1 MDLKLLDD
9 NIDDNIFDN
18 ELEKIKKEN
27 ILLKQQLA
35 DARADNFLKLY
46 EELKRENSLILQEI
60 KTLKNNKTNNTNI
73 NLNTEAV
80 TKIVQKAIVEG
91 ANEGAKKAEDEVQKS
106 ITNINGY
113 LIGIIK
119 RFNSLQNGLNSSV
132 NTVNHFFGIL
142 CGIILINIG
151 CFAYILYRIN
161 ILDNAINLTSNNITW
176 YFNGLINALNIWSF
190 FK

>member
-1 MDLKLLDD
+1 MDLKFLDD
-9 NIDDNIFDN
+9 TNNSNNDN

-46 EELKRENSLILQEI
+46 EDLKRENAIILQEI
-60 KTLKNNKTNNTNI
+60 KNLKNNKTTTTNV

-80 TKIVQKAIVEG
+80 TKIVQKAI
-91 ANEGAKKAEDEVQKS
+91 AEGAKKAEDEVQKS

-119 RFNSLQNGLNSSV
+119 RFNSLQNGLNNSRAIV
-132 NTVNHFFGIL
+132 NNFLFWLIL
-142 CGIILINIG
+142 FILVNIG
-151 CFAYILYRIN
+151 FCGFVIYKL
-161 ILDNAINLTSNNITW
+161 NAIDNNLTW
-176 YFNGLINALNIWSF
+176 YFNGIIKAFNIWSF

>member
-9 NIDDNIFDN
+9 NTFDN
-18 ELEKIKKEN
+18 ELEKLKKEN

-80 TKIVQKAIVEG
+80 TKIVQKAIAEG
-91 ANEGAKKAEDEVQKS
+91 ATEGAKKAEDEVQKS

-119 RFNSLQNGLNSSV
+119 RFNSLQNGLNNSRAIV
-132 NTVNHFFGIL
+132 NNFLFWLIL
-142 CGIILINIG
+142 FILVNIG
-151 CFAYILYRIN
+151 FCGFVIYKL
-161 ILDNAINLTSNNITW
+161 NAIDNNLTW
-176 YFNGLINALNIWSF
+176 YFNGIIKAFNIWSF

>member
-1 MDLKLLDD
+1 MDLKFLDD
-9 NIDDNIFDN
+9 TNNSNNDN
-18 ELEKIKKEN
+18 ELEKLKKEN

-60 KTLKNNKTNNTNI
+60 KTLKNNKTNI

-80 TKIVQKAIVEG
+80 TKVITEAIT
-91 ANEGAKKAEDEVQKS
+91 EGAKKAEDEVQKS

-119 RFNSLQNGLNSSV
+119 CFNSLQNGLNSSV
-132 NTVNHFFGIL
+132 NTVNHFFWIL

>member
-1 MDLKLLDD
+1 MDLKFLDD
-9 NIDDNIFDN
+9 TNNSNNDN

-46 EELKRENSLILQEI
+46 EDLKRENAIILQEI
-60 KTLKNNKTNNTNI
+60 KNLKNNKTTTTNVKI
-73 NLNTEAV
+73 NDEAL
-80 TKIVQKAIVEG
+80 TKTVQKAI
-91 ANEGAKKAEDEVQKS
+91 AEGAKKAEDEVQKS

-119 RFNSLQNGLNSSV
+119 RFNSLQNGLNNSRAIV
-132 NTVNHFFGIL
+132 NNFLFCLIL
-142 CGIILINIG
+142 FILVNIG
-151 CFAYILYRIN
+151 FCGFVIYKLNVI
-161 ILDNAINLTSNNITW
+161 DNNLTW
-176 YFNGLINALNIWSF
+176 YFNGIIKAFNIWSF

>member
-1 MDLKLLDD
+1 MDLKLL
-9 NIDDNIFDN
+9 DDNIFDN

-60 KTLKNNKTNNTNI
+60 KTLKNNKTNNNI

-80 TKIVQKAIVEG
+80 TKIVQKAIAEG

-106 ITNINGY
+106 ISNINGY

-119 RFNSLQNGLNSSV
+119 RFNSLQNGLNNSRAIV
-132 NTVNHFFGIL
+132 NNFLFWLIL
-142 CGIILINIG
+142 FILVNIG
-151 CFAYILYRIN
+151 FCGFVIYKLNVI
-161 ILDNAINLTSNNITW
+161 DNNLTW
-176 YFNGLINALNIWSF
+176 YFNGIIKAFNIWSF

>member
-1 MDLKLLDD
+1 MDLKFLDD
-9 NIDDNIFDN
+9 TNNSNNDN

-46 EELKRENSLILQEI
+46 EDLKRENAIILQEI
-60 KTLKNNKTNNTNI
+60 KNLKNNKTTNV

-80 TKIVQKAIVEG
+80 TKIVQKAI
-91 ANEGAKKAEDEVQKS
+91 AEGAKKAEDEVQKS
-106 ITNINGY
+106 ISNINGY

-119 RFNSLQNGLNSSV
+119 RFNSLQNGLNNSRAIV
-132 NTVNHFFGIL
+132 NNFLFWLIL
-142 CGIILINIG
+142 FILVNIG
-151 CFAYILYRIN
+151 FCGFVIYKLNVI
-161 ILDNAINLTSNNITW
+161 DNAINLTSNNITW

>member
-1 MDLKLLDD
+1 MDLKFLDD
-9 NIDDNIFDN
+9 TNNSNNDN

-80 TKIVQKAIVEG
+80 TKIVQKAI
-91 ANEGAKKAEDEVQKS
+91 AEGAKKAEDEVQKS

-119 RFNSLQNGLNSSV
+119 RFNSLQNGLNNSRAIV
-132 NTVNHFFGIL
+132 NNFLFWLIL
-142 CGIILINIG
+142 FVLVNIG
-151 CFAYILYRIN
+151 FCGFVIYKL
-161 ILDNAINLTSNNITW
+161 NAIDNNLTW
-176 YFNGLINALNIWSF
+176 YFNGIIKAFNIWSF

>member
-1 MDLKLLDD
+1 MDLKFLDD
-9 NIDDNIFDN
+9 TNSSNNDN
-18 ELEKIKKEN
+18 ELEKLKKEN

-46 EELKRENSLILQEI
+46 QDLKRENAIILQEI
-60 KTLKNNKTNNTNI
+60 KNLKNNKTTTTNVKI
-73 NLNTEAV
+73 SDEAL
-80 TKIVQKAIVEG
+80 TKTVQKAITE
-91 ANEGAKKAEDEVQKS
+91 AIAEGAKKAEGEVQKS
-106 ITNINGY
+106 ISDINGY

-119 RFNSLQNGLNSSV
+119 RFNSLNKGLNSSV
-132 NTVNHFFGIL
+132 NTVNHFFWIL
-142 CGIILINIG
+142 CGIMLINIS

-161 ILDNAINLTSNNITW
+161 ILDNAIKLTNNNITW

>member
-1 MDLKLLDD
+1 MDLKFLDD
-9 NIDDNIFDN
+9 TNNSNNDNELEKN

-80 TKIVQKAIVEG
+80 TKIVQKAIAEG
-91 ANEGAKKAEDEVQKS
+91 ATEGAKKAEDEVQKS
-106 ITNINGY
+106 ISNINGY

-119 RFNSLQNGLNSSV
+119 RFNSLQNGLNNSRAIV
-132 NTVNHFFGIL
+132 NNFLFWLIL
-142 CGIILINIG
+142 FILVNIG
-151 CFAYILYRIN
+151 FCGFVIYKL
-161 ILDNAINLTSNNITW
+161 NAIDNNLTW
-176 YFNGLINALNIWSF
+176 YFNGIIKAFNIWSF

>member
-1 MDLKLLDD
+1 MDLKFLDD
-9 NIDDNIFDN
+9 TNNSNNDN

-80 TKIVQKAIVEG
+80 TKIVQKAIAEG
-91 ANEGAKKAEDEVQKS
+91 ATEGAKKAEDEVQKS
-106 ITNINGY
+106 ISNINGY

-119 RFNSLQNGLNSSV
+119 RFNALQNGLNNSRAIV
-132 NTVNHFFGIL
+132 NNFLFWLIL
-142 CGIILINIG
+142 FILVNIG
-151 CFAYILYRIN
+151 FCGFVIYKL
-161 ILDNAINLTSNNITW
+161 NAIDNNLTW
-176 YFNGLINALNIWSF
+176 YFNGIIKAFNIWSF

>member
-1 MDLKLLDD
+1 MDLKFLDD
-9 NIDDNIFDN
+9 TNNSNNDN

-80 TKIVQKAIVEG
+80 TKIVQKAIAEG
-91 ANEGAKKAEDEVQKS
+91 ATEGAKKAEDEVQKS

-119 RFNSLQNGLNSSV
+119 RFNSFQNGLNNSRAIV
-132 NTVNHFFGIL
+132 NNFLFWLIL
-142 CGIILINIG
+142 FILVNIG
-151 CFAYILYRIN
+151 FCGFVIYKLNVI
-161 ILDNAINLTSNNITW
+161 DNAINLTSNNITW

>member
-1 MDLKLLDD
+1 MDLKFLDD
-9 NIDDNIFDN
+9 TINSNNN
-18 ELEKIKKEN
+18 ELEKLKKEN

-46 EELKRENSLILQEI
+46 QDLKKENRLILQEI
-60 KTLKNNKTNNTNI
+60 KILKNNTNI

-80 TKIVQKAIVEG
+80 TKVIASAVA
-91 ANEGAKKAEDEVQKS
+91 EGAKKAEGEVQKS
-106 ITNINGY
+106 ISDINGY

-132 NTVNHFFGIL
+132 NTVNHFFWIL
-142 CGIILINIG
+142 CGIILINIS

-161 ILDNAINLTSNNITW
+161 ILDNAIKLTNNNITW

>member
-1 MDLKLLDD
+1 MDLKFLDD
-9 NIDDNIFDN
+9 TTNSNNDN

-46 EELKRENSLILQEI
+46 EDLKRENAIILQEI
-60 KTLKNNKTNNTNI
+60 KNFKNNKTTTTNV

-80 TKIVQKAIVEG
+80 TKIVQKAI
-91 ANEGAKKAEDEVQKS
+91 AEGAKKAEDEVQKS

-119 RFNSLQNGLNSSV
+119 RFNSLQNGLNNSRAIV
-132 NTVNHFFGIL
+132 NNFLFWLIL
-142 CGIILINIG
+142 FILVNIG
-151 CFAYILYRIN
+151 FCGFVIYKL
-161 ILDNAINLTSNNITW
+161 NAIDNNLTW
-176 YFNGLINALNIWSF
+176 YFNGIIKAFNIWSF

>member
-1 MDLKLLDD
+1 MDLKFLDD
-9 NIDDNIFDN
+9 TNNSNNDN
-18 ELEKIKKEN
+18 ELEKLKKEN

-46 EELKRENSLILQEI
+46 QDLKKENSLILQEI
-60 KTLKNNKTNNTNI
+60 KTLKNNKTNI
-73 NLNTEAV
+73 NLNTEEAV
-80 TKIVQKAIVEG
+80 TKVIASAVA
-91 ANEGAKKAEDEVQKS
+91 EGAKKAEGEVQKS
-106 ITNINGY
+106 ISDINGY

-132 NTVNHFFGIL
+132 NTVNHFFWIL
-142 CGIILINIG
+142 CGIMLINIA
-151 CFAYILYRIN
+151 CFAYILHRIN
-161 ILDNAINLTSNNITW
+161 ILDNAIDLTNNNITW

>member
-1 MDLKLLDD
+1 MDLKFLDD
-9 NIDDNIFDN
+9 TINSNNN
-18 ELEKIKKEN
+18 ELEKLKKEN

-46 EELKRENSLILQEI
+46 QDLKKENSLILQEI
-60 KTLKNNKTNNTNI
+60 KILKNNTNI

-80 TKIVQKAIVEG
+80 TKVIASAVAEG
-91 ANEGAKKAEDEVQKS
+91 EVQKS
-106 ITNINGY
+106 ISDINGY

-132 NTVNHFFGIL
+132 NTVNHFFWIL
-142 CGIILINIG
+142 CGIMLINIG

-161 ILDNAINLTSNNITW
+161 ILDNAINLTNNNITW

>member
-1 MDLKLLDD
+1 MDLKFLDD
-9 NIDDNIFDN
+9 TNNSNNDN
-18 ELEKIKKEN
+18 ELEKLKK
-27 ILLKQQLA
+27 
-35 DARADNFLKLY
+35 
-46 EELKRENSLILQEI
+46 ENSLILQEF
-60 KTLKNNKTNNTNI
+60 KTLKNNKTNI

-80 TKIVQKAIVEG
+80 TKVIASAVA
-91 ANEGAKKAEDEVQKS
+91 EGAKKAEGEVQKS
-106 ITNINGY
+106 ISDINGY

-132 NTVNHFFGIL
+132 NTVNHFFWIL
-142 CGIILINIG
+142 CGIILINIS

-161 ILDNAINLTSNNITW
+161 ILDNAIKLTNNNITW

>member
-1 MDLKLLDD
+1 MDLKFLDD
-9 NIDDNIFDN
+9 TNNGNNDN
-18 ELEKIKKEN
+18 ELEKLKKEN

-46 EELKRENSLILQEI
+46 QDLKKENSLILQEL
-60 KTLKNNKTNNTNI
+60 KTLKNNKTNI

-106 ITNINGY
+106 ISNINGY

-132 NTVNHFFGIL
+132 NTVNHFFWIL

>member
-1 MDLKLLDD
+1 M
-9 NIDDNIFDN
+9 
-18 ELEKIKKEN
+18 
-27 ILLKQQLA
+27 
-35 DARADNFLKLY
+35 
-46 EELKRENSLILQEI
+46 QEI
-60 KTLKNNKTNNTNI
+60 KILKNNTNI

-80 TKIVQKAIVEG
+80 TKVIASAVAEG
-91 ANEGAKKAEDEVQKS
+91 EVQKS
-106 ITNINGY
+106 ISDINGY

-132 NTVNHFFGIL
+132 NTVNHFFWIL
-142 CGIILINIG
+142 CGIMLINIG

-161 ILDNAINLTSNNITW
+161 ILDNAINLTNNNITW

>member
-1 MDLKLLDD
+1 MDLKFLDD
-9 NIDDNIFDN
+9 TNNSNNDN
-18 ELEKIKKEN
+18 ELEKLKKEN

-80 TKIVQKAIVEG
+80 TKIVQKAIAEG
-91 ANEGAKKAEDEVQKS
+91 ATEGAKKAEDEVQKS
-106 ITNINGY
+106 ISNINGY

-119 RFNSLQNGLNSSV
+119 RFNSLQNGLNNSRAIV
-132 NTVNHFFGIL
+132 NNFLFWLIL
-142 CGIILINIG
+142 FILVNIG
-151 CFAYILYRIN
+151 FCGFVIYKL
-161 ILDNAINLTSNNITW
+161 NAIDNNLTW
-176 YFNGLINALNIWSF
+176 YFNGIIKAFNIWSF